1 MIMTQPEKN
10 DDVVKPLDN
19 HASLVEESI
28 LTAAKDTAPEATN
41 QTPGQVTTLDNHASG
56 EEARLLDNHASDEKA

>member
-1 MIMTQPEKN
+1 MTQPEQN

-19 HASLVEESI
+19 HASLVEENLI
-28 LTAAKDTAPEATN
+28 TAAKDKAPQATT

-56 EEARLLDNHASDEKA
+56 EEARLLDNHASDETV